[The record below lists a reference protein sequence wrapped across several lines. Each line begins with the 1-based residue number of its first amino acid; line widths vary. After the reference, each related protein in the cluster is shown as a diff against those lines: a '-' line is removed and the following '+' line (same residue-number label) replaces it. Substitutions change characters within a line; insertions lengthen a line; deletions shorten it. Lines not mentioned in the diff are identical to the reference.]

1 MCFEE
6 KFKIDIVKSDKIAGK
21 NEVRLVFEL
30 DNPNE
35 IAENETK
42 V

>member
-6 KFKIDIVKSDKIAGK
+6 KFKIDVVKSEKVAAK

-30 DNPNE
+30 DNPTE